1 MTAEQLDNRDFL
13 WTESVLTADIS
24 QRLKDGKPLY
34 GRRLGNGDEEDYRV
48 GGVIAPVRYR
58 SYMQPMPIELY
69 VYEEFPDYMYYYIPL
84 IALRIDDH
92 LSEKVFLHHFREW
105 MNKELTVG
113 NYYVKSV
120 QSFSDIQEQHEFS
133 EGITNQYRL
142 NLALGIF
149 FLVNLCLG
157 VAGTFWMQT
166 RSRREE
172 VGIMLSFGGTPAC
185 CYTRVGY

>member
-1 MTAEQLDNRDFL
+1 
-13 WTESVLTADIS
+13 
-24 QRLKDGKPLY
+24 
-34 GRRLGNGDEEDYRV
+34 
-48 GGVIAPVRYR
+48 
-58 SYMQPMPIELY
+58 MQPMPIELY

-142 NLALGIF
+142 NLTLGIF
-149 FLVNLCLG
+149 F
-157 VAGTFWMQT
+157 
-166 RSRREE
+166 
-172 VGIMLSFGGTPAC
+172 
-185 CYTRVGY
+185 